1 MLGRRKLL
9 MWAVSGLMVV
19 WTGVLYAQLSAFA
32 GHTLHPQVFW
42 NFLRIAVKNAAFQAD
57 LESGKRSLEL
67 AQLVLSAPL
76 QDVRLGSDIVVALP
90 PDTARKDKNTF
101 ITFSSPETL
110 QFYLAQ
116 ELPAQGWK
124 FTEGMGS
131 VRFFRKDNH
140 ELSVVQQFY
149 LGRDISSLK
158 IDLRDLVET
167 KDGKISP
174 KKKTE

>member
-1 MLGRRKLL
+1 MLGKRKLL
-9 MWAVSGLMVV
+9 MWIVSGLMVI
-19 WTGVLYAQLSAFA
+19 WTGVLYAQLSAVA
-32 GHTLHPQVFW
+32 GHTLNPQVFW

-67 AQLVLSAPL
+67 AELVLSAPL

-116 ELPAQGWK
+116 ELPAQGW
-124 FTEGMGS
+124 TAVDRLGS
-131 VRFFRKDNH
+131 AHFFKKDNH
-140 ELSVVQQFY
+140 QLSVVQQFY
-149 LGRDISSLK
+149 LGRGSNIDKKCSAKDILPN
-158 IDLRDLVET
+158 L
-167 KDGKISP
+167 
-174 KKKTE
+174 

>member
-1 MLGRRKLL
+1 
-9 MWAVSGLMVV
+9 MWVVSGLMIVS
-19 WTGVLYAQLSAFA
+19 TGVLYAQLSAFA
-32 GHTLHPQVFW
+32 GHTLSPQVFW

-116 ELPAQGWK
+116 ELPAQGW
-124 FTEGMGS
+124 TAVDRLGS
-131 VRFFRKDNH
+131 AHFFKKDNH
-140 ELSVVQQFY
+140 RLSVVQQFY

-158 IDLRDLVET
+158 IDLRDWVGLE
-167 KDGKISP
+167 DGNIDP